1 MQLKDFDIDSTAV
14 SKYHTYAKIND
25 KCLPLIAI
33 REGDLKKIEGMAN
46 FVELKTYISDA
57 VTKMKTNQKL
67 YIKWRHA
74 NIGAAISNR
83 INSNLKDEKLA
94 KELNAAAPNAAP
106 TKMLRLAKR
115 LEKKLED
122 KDGRLD
128 IIGHFV
134 GWDSAKLVSKYS
146 KRIDKCYEAMLN
158 RYPLMK
164 AYSDWNVRT
173 HISPEHLAKYVSV
186 M

>member
-1 MQLKDFDIDSTAV
+1 
-14 SKYHTYAKIND
+14 
-25 KCLPLIAI
+25 
-33 REGDLKKIEGMAN
+33 
-46 FVELKTYISDA
+46 
-57 VTKMKTNQKL
+57 
-67 YIKWRHA
+67 
-74 NIGAAISNR
+74 
-83 INSNLKDEKLA
+83 
-94 KELNAAAPNAAP
+94 
-106 TKMLRLAKR
+106 MLRLAKR